1 MLLESLLLEELLFY
15 LSEPWGLRSFSI
27 LSISPYQVEKS
38 GIYFFLS
45 FWHIF
50 SNITFDAR
58 FVLLQDPVQQVFTFL
73 FLVLHVLAIDEVHPE
88 LVKLVRRILL
98 HSSNQVIV

>member
-1 MLLESLLLEELLFY
+1 MFLKSLLLKELLFY

-38 GIYFFLS
+38 GIYFFLG

-50 SNITFDAR
+50 GDITFDAR
-58 FVLLQDPVQQVFTFL
+58 FVLLQDPIQQVFTL
-73 FLVLHVLAIDEVHPE
+73 LLLVLHVLAIDKVHPE
-88 LVKLVRRILL
+88 LVKLV
-98 HSSNQVIV
+98 